1 MQRPKVNMEQAG
13 LDDRAPRSDERVA
26 ADRETTRMGKLA
38 ERYPEL
44 GAFTPDATLTEI
56 KSKYRLESLDEVR
69 KLGQR
74 RLGWR

>member
-1 MQRPKVNMEQAG
+1 MKQTG
-13 LDDRAPRSDERVA
+13 LDDHAPSNDERIE
-26 ADRETTRMGKLA
+26 ADGGTTRMGKLA

-56 KSKYRLESLDEVR
+56 KSKYRLGSLDEVR